1 MVIKQSKATP
11 WANGTKQPNANPV
24 PYRGKAQQ
32 KNGMN
37 EQMESDRVFFRTTI

>member
-24 PYRGKAQQ
+24 PYRGRAQQ
-32 KNGMN
+32 
-37 EQMESDRVFFRTTI
+37 QME